1 MRKNVTSEDFKR
13 RYLPYAEK
21 LYALAFRFLNNKNE
35 ASDAVQD
42 TFVKLW
48 NKRND
53 LDIQNSE
60 AFCVTVVKNIC
71 LDMLRKRR
79 KTGLLEDAEKIETEK
94 NISKQ
99 IEIHY
104 DWVQMQNLI
113 KQLPKMQQQLIVLR
127 HVKEYSMA
135 DIAKKTGLSEANV
148 RTTLSRARKLLREQ
162 FEKLNNYDYKQN

>member
-1 MRKNVTSEDFKR
+1 MTSEDFKKQ
-13 RYLPYAEK
+13 YLPYAEK
-21 LYALAFRFLNNKNE
+21 LYALAFRFLNNKDE

-42 TFVKLW
+42 AFVKLW

-53 LDIQNSE
+53 LEVQNTE
-60 AFCVTVVKNIC
+60 AFSVTTVKNIC

-79 KTGLLEDAEKIETEK
+79 RTELLTDAEKVETEK

-104 DWVQMQNLI
+104 DWVQMQKLI
-113 KQLPKMQQQLIVLR
+113 KQLPEVQQQLIILR
-127 HVKEYSMA
+127 HVKEYSITE
-135 DIAKKTGLSEANV
+135 IAEKTGLSEANV

-162 FEKLNNYDYKQN
+162 FEKIDDYECKRN

>member
-1 MRKNVTSEDFKR
+1 MTSEDFKKK
-13 RYLPYAEK
+13 YLPYAEK
-21 LYALAFRFLNNKNE
+21 LYALAFRLLNNKDE

-42 TFVKLW
+42 AFVKLW

-53 LDIQNSE
+53 LEIQNTE
-60 AFCVTVVKNIC
+60 AFSVTIVKNIC

-79 KTGLLEDAEKIETEK
+79 RTELLTDAEKIESEK

-104 DWVQMQNLI
+104 DWVQMQRLI
-113 KQLPKMQQQLIVLR
+113 KQLPDIQQQLIILR

-135 DIAKKTGLSEANV
+135 EIAEKTGLSEANV

-162 FEKLNNYDYKQN
+162 FEKINNYEYNRN

>member
-1 MRKNVTSEDFKR
+1 MTSEDFKKQ
-13 RYLPYAEK
+13 YLPYAEK
-21 LYALAFRFLNNKNE
+21 LYALAFRFLRNQDE

-48 NKRND
+48 SKRND
-53 LDIQNSE
+53 LDIQNNE
-60 AFCVTVVKNIC
+60 AFCTTIVKNIC

-79 KTGLLEDAEKIETEK
+79 KTELLADAEKIETEK

-113 KQLPKMQQQLIVLR
+113 KQLPKIQQQLIVLR

-135 DIAKKTGLSEANV
+135 DIAEKTGLSEANV
-148 RTTLSRARKLLREQ
+148 RTTLSRARKLLREE
-162 FEKLNNYDYKQN
+162 FEKLNNYEHKRN